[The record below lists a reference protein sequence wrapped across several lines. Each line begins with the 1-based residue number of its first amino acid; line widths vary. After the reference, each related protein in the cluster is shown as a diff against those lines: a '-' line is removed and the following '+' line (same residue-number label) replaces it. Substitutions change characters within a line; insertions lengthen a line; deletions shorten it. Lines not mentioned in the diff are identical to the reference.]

1 MGGIANY
8 FQFLL
13 DHPST
18 TIHTQW
24 LTKKEKIET
33 ENKYE
38 IYQKASAYANAL
50 VWRQFWQNYVS

>member
-50 VWRQFWQNYVS
+50 V